1 MQADYNRACCLSC
14 LHRPIEESQ
23 AGIVLRQVR
32 GVRLQM
38 ELWGQKLRK
47 QSEPWEGTQR
57 ADTFHFSLP
66 SEPPTMTADLPHPNI
81 RNSFGINCCQ

>member
-14 LHRPIEESQ
+14 LRRPIEESQ

-47 QSEPWEGTQR
+47 SEPWEGTQR
-57 ADTFHFSLP
+57 AAGPFISAVP
-66 SEPPTMTADLPHPNI
+66 VSHP
-81 RNSFGINCCQ
+81 Q

>member
-14 LHRPIEESQ
+14 VRRLIEESQ

-32 GVRLQM
+32 DVRLDGTR
-38 ELWGQKLRK
+38 GQKLRK

-57 ADTFHFSLP
+57 AAGPFISAVP
-66 SEPPTMTADLPHPNI
+66 ASHP
-81 RNSFGINCCQ
+81 Q

>member
-1 MQADYNRACCLSC
+1 MR
-14 LHRPIEESQ
+14 RPVEESQ

-32 GVRLQM
+32 GVRLQT

-57 ADTFHFSLP
+57 AAGPFISAI
-66 SEPPTMTADLPHPNI
+66 SRPTT
-81 RNSFGINCCQ
+81 S